1 MLHPSS
7 PSPPAEIPASLSGR
21 FFFPPGSIL
30 TPELKLRT
38 LEDLARVKHEAELNR
53 IREEKTS
60 EQAAERE
67 HLAKEREWRERL
79 RREEAHRQKQ
89 REREREEALK
99 GEKHWVRSGGVLTD
113 INGRRDLKRTEEIRR
128 LVEKEDAE
136 RRIIE
141 RWQSYERAWLNIISS
156 TDKPVTFADMP
167 WPLLTPPKSPDE
179 LRNPTKIA
187 EFLFE
192 SLTLEKNTTTRR
204 ERLRTA
210 LLRWHPDKLG
220 SVLARVPEDELSAV
234 KDGID
239 AMVIS
244 LMKLQEAEKA
254 R

>member
-1 MLHPSS
+1 MLLPSS
-7 PSPPAEIPASLSGR
+7 PSPPSETPASLSGR

-38 LEDLARVKHEAELNR
+38 LEDLARAKHDAELKR
-53 IREEKTS
+53 IRDERAF

-67 HLAKEREWRERL
+67 DLAGERAWQERL
-79 RREEAHRQKQ
+79 RREDELRQKQ

-99 GEKHWVRSGGVLTD
+99 GEKHWVRSGGVLAD
-113 INGRRDLKRTEEIRR
+113 INGRRDLKRTAEIRR
-128 LVEKEDAE
+128 IVEKEDAE

-141 RWQSYERAWLNIISS
+141 RWQSYERAWSNIISS
-156 TDKPVTFADMP
+156 TDKPVTFVDMP

-179 LRNPTKIA
+179 LRNPTKTA

-192 SLTLEKNTTTRR
+192 SLTLENNTTTRR

-220 SVLARVPEDELSAV
+220 NILVRVPEDELSAV
-234 KDGID
+234 KDGVD
-239 AMVIS
+239 AVVIS